1 MTTPGDVPASNRPAG
16 TTGGHADD
24 SAADHAAADASVT
37 LAPWLPGAG
46 RDPVF
51 PGRARIFGT
60 VPPALAAAFAL
71 DAVTAAGEWPGA
83 GPGILA
89 AAAVGAAYAERA
101 RGGRVLAVL
110 PVHAAAGDALV
121 AAAADLAEALALD
134 QLAFA
139 GIADGGGDQGNDAI
153 SSAFAAETGDATPD
167 ASATVT
173 LWRPGQAVRWFLAD
187 DVPSNPVLTLPVA
200 GTRREWPPVHI
211 HGLGPGGIPPWPID
225 ATHDGR
231 QAAES
236 ALSQV
241 AAQNPALLRPHADAP
256 WSTLVP
262 DVAEL
267 HALAQVTGE
276 GVRVAWLLP
285 RGTPLRP
292 WLGALSAI
300 GRRGLGLKLLVDAN
314 DLPEVSALVA
324 LTTWWTLLPHDA
336 HDTASAIAHAL
347 DHDDPVLIGLPPAP
361 APTTTHPP
369 TPPAPGAWTPGA
381 GRWLAHGGAGTIV
394 AAHATPVA
402 LALRQAL
409 LPQVCGVL
417 RCTSLMPLPVA
428 DLLDAPRP
436 LLVVEDAAS
445 RGLAAAITQAL
456 TDPLLAT
463 SPVGAGSVADAGS
476 VGGGHRRMNAGSA
489 PPAGPA
495 IRLDV
500 PRNAQIP
507 ETLFVLLPL
516 AKSMLASV

>member
-1 MTTPGDVPASNRPAG
+1 MTMPGDVPASHRPAG
-16 TTGGHADD
+16 TSGGHADD
-24 SAADHAAADASVT
+24 SGADHAFTKTSTDLST
-37 LAPWLPGAG
+37 WLPGAG

-60 VPPALAAAFAL
+60 VPPALAAAFEL

-110 PVHAAAGDALV
+110 HIHAAAGDALV

-139 GIADGGGDQGNDAI
+139 GIADGGGDQGTDP
-153 SSAFAAETGDATPD
+153 SDFAAATGAPAPD
-167 ASATVT
+167 ATVT
-173 LWRPGQAVRWFLAD
+173 LWRPGQAGRWFLAD
-187 DVPSNPVLTLPVA
+187 DVTANPVLTMPVA
-200 GTRREWPPVHI
+200 GTRREWPPVHV
-211 HGLGPGGIPPWPID
+211 HGLGPGGVPPWPID
-225 ATHDGR
+225 AAHDGR
-231 QAAES
+231 QAAEA
-236 ALSQV
+236 ALAHV
-241 AAQNPALLRPHADAP
+241 AAQTPALLRPHAEAP

-262 DVAEL
+262 DVALL
-267 HALAQVTGE
+267 HALAQLTSE

-300 GRRGLGLKLLVDAN
+300 GRRGLGLKLLVDAG
-314 DLPEVSALVA
+314 DLPEVNALIA
-324 LTTWWTLLPHDA
+324 LNSWWTLLPHDA
-336 HDTASAIAHAL
+336 HDTAAALAHAL
-347 DHDDPVLIGLPPAP
+347 GHDDPVLIGLPPAP
-361 APTTTHPP
+361 APTTANPP
-369 TPPAPGAWTPGA
+369 TPPTPGAWTPGA

-394 AAHATPVA
+394 AAQATPVA

-417 RCTSLMPLPVA
+417 RCNSLMPLPVA

-445 RGLAAAITQAL
+445 RGLTAAITQLL
-456 TDPLLAT
+456 TDPLLATTSPTT

-476 VGGGHRRMNAGSA
+476 VGGGHRRMNAA
-489 PPAGPA
+489 PPPGPA

-500 PRNAQIP
+500 PRNALIP
-507 ETLFVLLPL
+507 EAISTLLPR
-516 AKSMLASV
+516 AKSILASV